1 MKKIILALLIMI
13 MAATLAAA
21 DTIYL
26 RDGRT
31 IRGTVL
37 GFISGRFA
45 VRVTS
50 ATGAQTTANTTAG
63 TTSTANIN
71 AGDVIFLRPREID
84 RIEIEGR
91 SLDDARYVTRS
102 VNVELGPNWID
113 TGVDLRR
120 GERVQVSATGTIVAG
135 RTRITPGGLRSTDPY
150 APLPRAAEGVL
161 IGAIGDDPEAPII
174 EIGLNREF
182 VADRDGRLYLTAN
195 RSSYTD
201 ARGAFVAQIRREID
215 LSPRTARNNRDTN
228 RNDDDDAFDPFGTAN
243 QTTPAR
249 VRRRTQTTD
258 TGAGNV
264 RPTPAPTPI
273 EKSVSVPGNA
283 PRGTDTGIDLRTGD
297 QVTISATGNIT
308 AGRRAGVVSP
318 EGGRISAASALG
330 VGGYPV
336 PNAGV
341 GALIGVIRLTSGQ
354 LTQAFF
360 VGSQLSF
367 NAPADGRLIL
377 LANDDNYNDNSGSF
391 DVRIRVV
398 PASSSSSQPFGNQ
411 PGTGNVINVPGNSDI
426 NIPGN
431 SDGTDT
437 GIDLFRGDRVTI
449 EASGFIFPDERSAR
463 TSPDG
468 NRGFSASR
476 SSYPMPDAGHGA
488 LIGYI
493 RLTDGRRT
501 RPFYVGSQ
509 QAFTAPDDGRLFLLI
524 NDDDYRDNSGNFSA
538 RVSVAR

>member
-1 MKKIILALLIMI
+1 MKKIILALLILL
-13 MAATLAAA
+13 MAATVAAA

-37 GFISGRFA
+37 GYISGRFA

-50 ATGAQTTANTTAG
+50 ATGTQTAG
-63 TTSTANIN
+63 ATSTTGAANAN
-71 AGDVIFLRPREID
+71 AGDIIFLRPREID

-91 SLDDARYVTRS
+91 SLDDARYLTRS
-102 VNVELGPNWID
+102 VQVELGPNWID
-113 TGVDLRR
+113 SGVDLKS
-120 GERVQVSATGTIVAG
+120 GERVQVTATGTIVAG

-150 APLPRAAEGVL
+150 APLPRSAEGVL
-161 IGAIGDDPEAPII
+161 IGAISDDPNAPII

-201 ARGAFVAQIRREID
+201 ARGAFTAQIRREID
-215 LSPRTARNNRDTN
+215 LSPRTARNRDNN
-228 RNDDDDAFDPFGTAN
+228 RNDDDDSFDPFGTNN
-243 QTTPAR
+243 QTTPGR
-249 VRRRTQTTD
+249 VRRRTRTETS
-258 TGAGNV
+258 TGNV
-264 RPTPAPTPI
+264 NPTPTPTPI
-273 EKSVSVPGNA
+273 EKAVSVAGNA

-297 QVTISATGNIT
+297 QVTISASGNIT

-336 PNAGV
+336 PGAGV
-341 GALIGVIRLTSGQ
+341 GALIGVIRMPSGQ

-367 NAPADGRLIL
+367 NAPTDGRLIL

-398 PASSSSSQPFGNQ
+398 AAATSSSSSSLPSDNQ
-411 PGTGNVINVPGNSDI
+411 TNTPNTIS
-426 NIPGN
+426 IPGN
-431 SDGTDT
+431 SEGTDT
-437 GIDLFRGDRVTI
+437 GIDLRRGDKVVI
-449 EASGFIFPDERSAR
+449 NASGFIYPSESSPR

-468 NRGFSASR
+468 NRGFSGSR
-476 SSYPMPDAGHGA
+476 TSYPLPDAGQGA

-509 QAFTAPDDGRLFLLI
+509 QAFTVPDDGRLFLLI
-524 NDDDYRDNSGNFSA
+524 NDDDYRDNSGNFSV
-538 RVSVAR
+538 RVSY

>member
-1 MKKIILALLIMI
+1 MKKIILALLLLIMS
-13 MAATLAAA
+13 ATVAAA
-21 DTIYL
+21 DTVYL

-50 ATGAQTTANTTAG
+50 TTGTQTTGAASTTAA
-63 TTSTANIN
+63 IN
-71 AGDVIFLRPREID
+71 AGEIVFLRPREID

-91 SLDDARYVTRS
+91 SLDDARYLTRS
-102 VNVELGPNWID
+102 VEVELGPNWID
-113 TGVDLRR
+113 SGVDLKR
-120 GERVQVSATGTIVAG
+120 GERVQVTATGTIVAG

-150 APLPRAAEGVL
+150 APLPRSAEGVL
-161 IGAIGDDPEAPII
+161 IGAISDDPNAPII
-174 EIGLNREF
+174 EIGINREF

-201 ARGAFVAQIRREID
+201 ARGAFTAQIRRELD
-215 LSPRTARNNRDTN
+215 LSPRTARNRDNN
-228 RNDDDDAFDPFGTAN
+228 RNEDDDSFDPFGSNN
-243 QTTPAR
+243 QTSPAR
-249 VRRRTQTTD
+249 VRRRTQTE
-258 TGAGNV
+258 TGGGGV

-273 EKSVSVPGNA
+273 EKSVSVAGNA

-297 QVTISATGNIT
+297 QVTISASGNIT

-318 EGGRISAASALG
+318 EGGRLSTASQLG

-354 LTQAFF
+354 FSQAFF

-377 LANDDNYNDNSGSF
+377 LVNDDNFNDNSGSF
-391 DVRIRVV
+391 DARIRVV
-398 PASSSSSQPFGNQ
+398 AASSTTSLPSDNQ
-411 PGTGNVINVPGNSDI
+411 PNAPNTID
-426 NIPGN
+426 IPGN
-431 SDGTDT
+431 SEGTDT
-437 GIDLFRGDRVTI
+437 GINLRRGDRVTI
-449 EASGFIFPDERSAR
+449 NASGFIFPDERSAR

-468 NRGFSASR
+468 NRGFSSSR
-476 SSYPMPDAGHGA
+476 SSYPLPDAGHGA

-493 RLTDGRRT
+493 RLADGRQT

-509 QAFTAPDDGRLFLLI
+509 QAFTVPDDGRLFLLI
-524 NDDDYRDNSGNFSA
+524 NDDDYRDNTGNFSV
-538 RVSVAR
+538 RVSY

>member
-1 MKKIILALLIMI
+1 MKKIILALLVLI
-13 MAATLAAA
+13 MAATVAAA
-21 DTIYL
+21 DTVYL

-50 ATGAQTTANTTAG
+50 ATAAQTTSSTSTTTAA
-63 TTSTANIN
+63 TIN
-71 AGDVIFLRPREID
+71 AGDIIFLRPREID

-102 VNVELGPNWID
+102 VDVELGPNWID
-113 TGVDLRR
+113 SGVDLKR
-120 GERVQVSATGTIVAG
+120 GERVQVTATGTIVAG

-150 APLPRAAEGVL
+150 APLPRSAEGVL
-161 IGAIGDDPEAPII
+161 IGAISDDPNAPII
-174 EIGLNREF
+174 EIGINREF

-201 ARGAFVAQIRREID
+201 ARGAFTAQIRREID
-215 LSPRTARNNRDTN
+215 LSPRTARNRDNN
-228 RNDDDDAFDPFGTAN
+228 RNEDDESYDPFGTDN
-243 QTTPAR
+243 RTTPGR
-249 VRRRTQTTD
+249 IRRRARTETST
-258 TGAGNV
+258 GNV
-264 RPTPAPTPI
+264 SPTPTPTPI
-273 EKSVSVPGNA
+273 EKSVSVAGNA

-297 QVTISATGNIT
+297 QVTISASGNIT

-318 EGGRISAASALG
+318 EGGRISTASALG

-354 LTQAFF
+354 FSQAFF

-391 DVRIRVV
+391 DVKITVA
-398 PASSSSSQPFGNQ
+398 PSSSSSSQPS
-411 PGTGNVINVPGNSDI
+411 GTQTNTPDNINVPADSQ
-426 NIPGN
+426 
-431 SDGTDT
+431 GTDT
-437 GIDLFRGDRVTI
+437 GIDLRRGDRVTI
-449 EASGFIFPDERSAR
+449 NASGVIFPSESSPR

-468 NRGFSASR
+468 NRGFSTSR
-476 SSYPMPDAGHGA
+476 SNYPMPDAGHGA

-509 QAFTAPDDGRLFLLI
+509 QAFTVPDDGRLFLLI
-524 NDDDYRDNSGNFSA
+524 NDDDYRDNTGNFSV
-538 RVSVAR
+538 RVSY